1 MDAEPILFIVFGAL
15 ALIGALAVIGFKNP
29 VYSAIALIG
38 TFFAQAG
45 LFILLGAH
53 FVAAVQVI
61 VYAGAIMVLFL
72 FVIMLLN
79 LGSVSVDRPK
89 AGIAKSAAIVLGII
103 FALEGVYIAV
113 NASKDTA
120 VARTKQESAV
130 GGGAITEAQLKEI
143 GEMEATYQLT
153 RDEINTEYVPQ
164 IAAADKTLES
174 LTAVEAQTL
183 IQTIQREMGK
193 TERIGT
199 VLFSKFLLPF
209 EVTSLILLAAL
220 IGVIALVKREEPKA
234 ISQPGIGTTED

>member
-1 MDAEPILFIVFGAL
+1 MNAEPILFIAFGAL
-15 ALIGALAVIGFKNP
+15 ALIGAVAVIGFKNP
-29 VYSAIALIG
+29 VYSAIALIV

-79 LGSVSVDRPK
+79 LGSVGADRPK
-89 AGIAKSAAIVLGII
+89 AGIAKGAAVILGIV

-113 NASKDTA
+113 NASKGTA
-120 VARTKQESAV
+120 VARVKQESAV
-130 GGGAITEAQLKEI
+130 GGGAISAKQLKELNKI
-143 GEMEATYQLT
+143 QTTYQLT
-153 RDEINTEYVPQ
+153 RDEINTEYVPKV
-164 IAAADKTLES
+164 AAADKTVED
-174 LTAVEAQTL
+174 LTADEAQALIKTL
-183 IQTIQREMGK
+183 QGEMGK

-220 IGVIALVKREEPKA
+220 IGVIALVKREEPKEV
-234 ISQPGIGTTED
+234 S

>member
-1 MDAEPILFIVFGAL
+1 MNAEPILFIVFGAL
-15 ALIGALAVIGFKNP
+15 ALIGAVSVIGFKNP

-53 FVAAVQVI
+53 FVAVVQVI

-79 LGSVSVDRPK
+79 LGSVRSDQPR
-89 AGIAKSAAIVLGII
+89 AGIAKGAAIILGVV

-113 NASKDTA
+113 NASKGTA
-120 VARTKQESAV
+120 VARVKQESTV
-130 GGGAITEAQLKEI
+130 GEGAITEIQLKEI
-143 GEMEATYQLT
+143 GEMEAIYQLT

-164 IAAADKTLES
+164 VAAADKTLES

-193 TERIGT
+193 TERIGA

-209 EVTSLILLAAL
+209 EVTSLVLLAAL
-220 IGVIALVKREEPKA
+220 IGVIALVKREEPKGA
-234 ISQPGIGTTED
+234 S

>member
-15 ALIGALAVIGFKNP
+15 ALIGAVGVIGFKNP
-29 VYSAIALIG
+29 VYSALALIG
-38 TFFAQAG
+38 AFFAQAG

-79 LGSVSVDRPK
+79 LGSVRVDRPK
-89 AGIAKSAAIVLGII
+89 AGIAKGAAIVLGII

-113 NASKDTA
+113 NVSKDTA
-120 VARTKQESAV
+120 VARRKQEATLGKGAV
-130 GGGAITEAQLKEI
+130 TAAQLKEI
-143 GEMEATYQLT
+143 REIEATYQLT
-153 RDEINTEYVPQ
+153 RDEINTEYVPK
-164 IAAADKTLES
+164 IAMADRTVES
-174 LTAVEAQTL
+174 LTAAQARAL
-183 IQTIQREMGK
+183 IQTLQQEMGK

-220 IGVIALVKREEPKA
+220 IGVIALVKREQPKEA
-234 ISQPGIGTTED
+234 S

>member
-1 MDAEPILFIVFGAL
+1 MNAEPILFIAFGAM

-29 VYSAIALIG
+29 VYSAIALIV

-79 LGSVSVDRPK
+79 LGSVDVDRPK
-89 AGIAKSAAIVLGII
+89 AGIAKGAAIVLGII

-113 NASKDTA
+113 NASKGTA
-120 VARTKQESAV
+120 VARVKQESTV
-130 GGGAITEAQLKEI
+130 GGGPITEAQLKEI
-143 GEMEATYQLT
+143 GEIEATYQLT
-153 RDEINTEYVPQ
+153 RDEINSEYVPQ
-164 IAAADKTLES
+164 VAAADKTLES
-174 LTAVEAQTL
+174 LTMVEAQTL
-183 IQTIQREMGK
+183 IQMIQQEMGK

-220 IGVIALVKREEPKA
+220 IGVIALVKREEPKEV
-234 ISQPGIGTTED
+234 S

>member
-1 MDAEPILFIVFGAL
+1 MNAEPILFIVFGAL

-79 LGSVSVDRPK
+79 LGSVRVDRPK
-89 AGIAKSAAIVLGII
+89 AGIAKGAAIVLGII

-120 VARTKQESAV
+120 VARVKQESAV
-130 GGGAITEAQLKEI
+130 DGGAITEAQLKKI
-143 GEMEATYQLT
+143 SEMEATYQLT
-153 RDEINTEYVPQ
+153 RDEINAEYIPKV
-164 IAAADKTLES
+164 AAAAKTVEN
-174 LTAVEAQTL
+174 LTADDAQKL
-183 IQTIQREMGK
+183 IQTLQGEMGT
-193 TERIGT
+193 TERIGS
-199 VLFSKFLLPF
+199 VLFGKFLLPF

-220 IGVIALVKREEPKA
+220 IGVIVLVKREQPKGA
-234 ISQPGIGTTED
+234 S

>member
-1 MDAEPILFIVFGAL
+1 MNAEPILFIVFGAL

-79 LGSVSVDRPK
+79 LGSVRVDRPK
-89 AGIAKSAAIVLGII
+89 AGIAKGAAIVLGII

-120 VARTKQESAV
+120 VARVKQESAV
-130 GGGAITEAQLKEI
+130 DGGAITEAQLKKI
-143 GEMEATYQLT
+143 SEMEATYQLT
-153 RDEINTEYVPQ
+153 RDEINAEYLS
-164 IAAADKTLES
+164 AGKTVES
-174 LTAVEAQTL
+174 LTAGEAQTL
-183 IQTIQREMGK
+183 IQTLQGEMGT
-193 TERIGT
+193 TERIGS
-199 VLFSKFLLPF
+199 VLFGKFLLPF

-220 IGVIALVKREEPKA
+220 IGVIVLVKREQPKET
-234 ISQPGIGTTED
+234 S

>member
-1 MDAEPILFIVFGAL
+1 MNAEPILFIAFGAL
-15 ALIGALAVIGFKNP
+15 ALIGAVAVIGFKNP

-79 LGSVSVDRPK
+79 LGSVGADRPK
-89 AGIAKSAAIVLGII
+89 AGIAKGAAVILGIV

-120 VARTKQESAV
+120 VARVKQESVV
-130 GGGAITEAQLKEI
+130 GGGAISAKQLKELNKI
-143 GEMEATYQLT
+143 QTTYQLT
-153 RDEINTEYVPQ
+153 RDEINTEYVPKV
-164 IAAADKTLES
+164 AAADKTVED
-174 LTAVEAQTL
+174 LTADEAQALIKTL
-183 IQTIQREMGK
+183 QGEMGK

-220 IGVIALVKREEPKA
+220 IGVIALVKREEPKEV
-234 ISQPGIGTTED
+234 S

>member
-1 MDAEPILFIVFGAL
+1 MNAEPILFIAFGAM

-29 VYSAIALIG
+29 VYSAIALIV

-79 LGSVSVDRPK
+79 LGSVDVDRPK
-89 AGIAKSAAIVLGII
+89 AGIAKGAAIVLGII

-113 NASKDTA
+113 NASKGTA
-120 VARTKQESAV
+120 VARVKQESTV
-130 GGGAITEAQLKEI
+130 GGGPITEAQLKEI
-143 GEMEATYQLT
+143 GEIEATYQLT
-153 RDEINTEYVPQ
+153 RDEINSEYVPQ
-164 IAAADKTLES
+164 VAAADKTLES
-174 LTAVEAQTL
+174 LTMVEAQTL
-183 IQTIQREMGK
+183 IQTIQQEMGK

-220 IGVIALVKREEPKA
+220 IGVIALVKREEPKEV
-234 ISQPGIGTTED
+234 S

>member
-1 MDAEPILFIVFGAL
+1 MNAEPILFIVFGAL
-15 ALIGALAVIGFKNP
+15 ALIGAVAVVGFKNP

-79 LGSVSVDRPK
+79 LGSVRVDRPK
-89 AGIAKSAAIVLGII
+89 AGIAKGAAIVLGII

-120 VARTKQESAV
+120 VARVKQESAV
-130 GGGAITEAQLKEI
+130 DGGAITEAQLKKI
-143 GEMEATYQLT
+143 SEMEATYQLT
-153 RDEINTEYVPQ
+153 RDEINAEYLS
-164 IAAADKTLES
+164 AGKTVES
-174 LTAVEAQTL
+174 LTADEAQKL
-183 IQTIQREMGK
+183 IQTLQGEMGT
-193 TERIGT
+193 TERIGS
-199 VLFSKFLLPF
+199 VLFGKFLLPF

-220 IGVIALVKREEPKA
+220 IGVIVLVKREQPKGA
-234 ISQPGIGTTED
+234 S

>member
-15 ALIGALAVIGFKNP
+15 ALIGAVAVIGFKNP

-79 LGSVSVDRPK
+79 LGSVHADQPK
-89 AGIAKSAAIVLGII
+89 AGIAKGAAIILGII

-113 NASKDTA
+113 NASKGTV
-120 VARTKQESAV
+120 VARVKQENAV
-130 GGGAITEAQLKEI
+130 GGGTITEAQLKEI
-143 GEMEATYQLT
+143 GEIEATYQLT
-153 RDEINTEYVPQ
+153 RDEINAEYVPKV
-164 IAAADKTLES
+164 ATTAKTVEN
-174 LTAVEAQTL
+174 LTADEAQKL
-183 IQTIQREMGK
+183 IQTLQGEMGK
-193 TERIGT
+193 TERIGS

-220 IGVIALVKREEPKA
+220 IGVIALVKREEPKEV
-234 ISQPGIGTTED
+234 S

>member
-1 MDAEPILFIVFGAL
+1 MNAEPILFIAFGAL
-15 ALIGALAVIGFKNP
+15 TLIGAVAVIGFKNP
-29 VYSAIALIG
+29 VYSAIALIV

-79 LGSVSVDRPK
+79 LGSVHADRPK
-89 AGIAKSAAIVLGII
+89 AGIAKGAAIVLGII

-113 NASKDTA
+113 NAYKGTA
-120 VARTKQESAV
+120 VARVKQESDV
-130 GGGAITEAQLKEI
+130 GEGAITTAQLEEI
-143 GEMEATYQLT
+143 SKIQTTYQLT
-153 RDEINTEYVPQ
+153 RDEINTEYVPKV
-164 IAAADKTLES
+164 ATADKALES
-174 LTAVEAQTL
+174 LTAVEAQKL
-183 IQTIQREMGK
+183 IQTLRGEMGK
-193 TERIGT
+193 TERIGS

-220 IGVIALVKREEPKA
+220 IGVIALVKREQPKGA
-234 ISQPGIGTTED
+234 S

>member
-1 MDAEPILFIVFGAL
+1 MNAEPILFIVFGAL
-15 ALIGALAVIGFKNP
+15 ALIGAVSVIGFKNP

-79 LGSVSVDRPK
+79 LGSVRSDQPR
-89 AGIAKSAAIVLGII
+89 AGIAKGAAIILGVV

-113 NASKDTA
+113 NASKGTA
-120 VARTKQESAV
+120 VARVKQESTF
-130 GGGAITEAQLKEI
+130 GEGAITEIQLKEI

-164 IAAADKTLES
+164 VAAADKTLES

-193 TERIGT
+193 TERIGA

-220 IGVIALVKREEPKA
+220 IGVIALVKREEPKGA
-234 ISQPGIGTTED
+234 S

>member
-1 MDAEPILFIVFGAL
+1 MNAEPILFIVFGAL

-79 LGSVSVDRPK
+79 LGSVRVDRPK
-89 AGIAKSAAIVLGII
+89 AGIAKGAAIVLGII

-120 VARTKQESAV
+120 VARVKQESAV
-130 GGGAITEAQLKEI
+130 DGGAITEAQLKKI
-143 GEMEATYQLT
+143 SEMEATYQLT
-153 RDEINTEYVPQ
+153 RDEINAEYLS
-164 IAAADKTLES
+164 AGKTVES
-174 LTAVEAQTL
+174 LTAGEAQTL
-183 IQTIQREMGK
+183 IQTLQGEMGT
-193 TERIGT
+193 TERIGS
-199 VLFSKFLLPF
+199 VLFGKFLLPF

-220 IGVIALVKREEPKA
+220 IGVIVLVKREQPKGA
-234 ISQPGIGTTED
+234 S